1 MAINKESNAYTI
13 IFSII
18 MCVVVGSVLAVVSQS
33 LKPIQAKNV
42 ENDKKVGILK
52 AIGIDSDIS
61 TSAKLYDEFVK
72 EGMVLNSKGEI
83 AKKTLEEA
91 FAVDTKTQYKE
102 LGAGTRS
109 ADDMEYPL
117 FVCEKE
123 GKKLYVMPVTGMGL
137 WAAIWGYVSVGED
150 LNTVVGASFDH
161 KSETPGLGAEI
172 ATPYFTDQ
180 FPGKKLHNE
189 SGNFISIKI
198 IKPGAEAKTDHIVD
212 GISGGTFTSV
222 GVDEM
227 LRRCMAVYSTY
238 FKTM

>member
-18 MCVVVGSVLAVVSQS
+18 MCVVVGSVLAVVSQA
-33 LKPIQAKNV
+33 LKPLQDKNV
-42 ENDKKVGILK
+42 ENDKKVSILA
-52 AIGIDSDIS
+52 AIGIESDIK
-61 TSAKLYDEFVK
+61 TSAAKYDEYVK
-72 EGMVLNSKGEI
+72 EGMVLNSKGEVT
-83 AKKTLEEA
+83 KKTLEEA
-91 FAVDTKTQYKE
+91 FAVDTRTQYKE

-117 FVCEKE
+117 FICEKE

-150 LNTVVGASFDH
+150 LNTVIGASFDH

-172 ATPYFTDQ
+172 STPYFEDQ
-180 FPGKKLHNE
+180 FPGKKLHDE
-189 SGNFISIKI
+189 SGNFISIKV

-227 LRRCMAVYSTY
+227 LRRCIAVYSTY